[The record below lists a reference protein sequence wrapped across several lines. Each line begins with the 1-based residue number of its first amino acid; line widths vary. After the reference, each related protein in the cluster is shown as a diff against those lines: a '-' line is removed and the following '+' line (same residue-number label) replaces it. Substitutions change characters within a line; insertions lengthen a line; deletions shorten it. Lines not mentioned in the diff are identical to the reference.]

1 MMVIR
6 GTLASAY
13 EGIPTGQV
21 HNFPADRCVWS
32 QSYNATEDQYQITGA
47 RFIGSTAPAASI
59 TNAEL
64 GYIGKSGRFVAI
76 TTA

>member
-6 GTLASAY
+6 GTLGTAY
-13 EGIPTGQV
+13 EGLVAAPNV

-32 QSYNATEDQYQITGA
+32 QSYNANTRQYVITSA
-47 RFIGSTAPAASI
+47 RFFGNTAPGAPI
-59 TNAEL
+59 QNAEL

-76 TTA
+76 TD